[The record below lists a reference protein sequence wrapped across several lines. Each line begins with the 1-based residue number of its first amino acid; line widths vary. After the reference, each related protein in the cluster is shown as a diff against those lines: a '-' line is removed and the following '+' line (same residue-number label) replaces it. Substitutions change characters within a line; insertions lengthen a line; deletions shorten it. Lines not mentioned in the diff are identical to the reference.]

1 MPTAR
6 EVDFVLIGGGIA
18 AANCARTLRE
28 EGAAG
33 SILLAGR
40 EKDAPYHRP
49 PASKAYL
56 RGTCTREE
64 TLVWPAGWWEE
75 NGVELLTQTSVIG
88 LDLDARVAKLQSK
101 EEIRFGRAL
110 VATGAMV
117 RRLNVEGSGLD
128 GIHYLR
134 ALGNADSLRRELEGA
149 ERVVMVGG
157 SYIGCEVAASLTEL
171 GHACTIVM
179 QEEVTLERGFGARA
193 GRFFQS
199 ALEERGVEVV
209 GGDEVERFDGDGE
222 RVRAVVMRSGR
233 ELPADAV
240 VAGVGA
246 NPDVM
251 LARRSGLELGD
262 LGGVRT
268 TAQLETSAPGVYAAG
283 DMCEYHSVVHDR
295 AMRIEHED
303 VAFSQGATAA
313 RNMLGRGVAHEEVPY
328 FFSDLSDWASLE
340 YVGPARAWD
349 AEVVRGS
356 MEEGAFSVWYLEG
369 GPVRAALSVG
379 RGEDLD
385 HARRLI
391 ASGVD
396 LADRQRELADVG
408 SDLAS
413 LGA

>member
-1 MPTAR
+1 VAR
-6 EVDFVLIGGGIA
+6 ARDVDFLLIGGGIA

-33 SILLAGR
+33 SILLVGR
-40 EKDAPYHRP
+40 ETDPPYHRP

-64 TLVWPAGWWEE
+64 ALVWAPAWWKE
-75 NGVELLTQTSVIG
+75 NGVELLTRASVMA
-88 LDLDARVAKLQSK
+88 LDLDARVARLQSK
-101 EEIRFGRAL
+101 EEIRFGQAL

-117 RRLNVEGSGLD
+117 RRLNVEGSDVD

-134 ALGNADSLRRELEGA
+134 ALANVDSLRRDLEGA
-149 ERVVMVGG
+149 ERVVLVGG

-179 QEEVTLERGFGARA
+179 QEDVTLERGFGARA

-209 GGDEVERFDGDGE
+209 GGDEVERFAGDGE
-222 RVRAVVMRSGR
+222 RVRGVVLKSGR
-233 ELPADAV
+233 ELAADAV

-246 NPDVM
+246 IPDVM
-251 LARRSGLELGD
+251 LARRSGLELGE

-268 TAQLETSAPGVYAAG
+268 SAQLESSAPGVYAAG

-295 AMRIEHED
+295 AMRVEHED
-303 VAFSQGATAA
+303 VAFTQGATAA
-313 RNMLGRGVAHEEVPY
+313 RNMLGRGVAHQEVPY

-349 AEVVRGS
+349 TEVMRGS
-356 MEEGAFSVWYLEG
+356 LADGAFSLFYLEG
-369 GPVRAALSVG
+369 GRVRAALSVG
-379 RGEDLD
+379 RGEDLV

-391 ASGVD
+391 ASGAD
-396 LADRQRELADVG
+396 LADRVPELAELG

-413 LGA
+413 LGT